1 MKRPGSGRL
10 PVVMAVSAAIALAL
24 AACAPPGGAQADP
37 DAKDDSPFEVT
48 LLAATDPPDFD
59 PHTPGADEKSNV
71 VRNVFDTL
79 TVLSADLQQT
89 MPALAT
95 EWKAV
100 SDTTWEFTLRDDV
113 KFTNGEPFNAEA
125 VKFSVDRVLDP
136 EAEVARISYSFP
148 TMASAEVVDETTV
161 RIHTSV
167 PDPIFPERA
176 YSLAIVPP
184 EYTASVPESEF
195 AMNPIGTGAY
205 TLAEFV
211 PGQRIVLEA
220 NEDYWDGAPEVDRLI
235 IRPVPE
241 ASTRTAEL
249 QTGGAD
255 IIKNAPVGQIA
266 ELEASDGVHV
276 DALAGRRIAYIGMNL
291 LPGGNAALQDKRVR
305 QALNYAVDV
314 QLILDTV
321 MEGYGDRTATIFR
334 PDFTGFDPA
343 LKPYPHDVEKAKSLL
358 AEAGYADGLSL
369 SIQLSEAIFTSGSEV
384 VSALVDQLAKV
395 GVDAKIE
402 ILDHPSY
409 RSVVIDGQEANKVA
423 PLYAWQWGALEPSAD
438 SVLNGTLETGGI
450 SSYYSNPEL
459 DELTQRARQEMDTG
473 ARAEIYEQIQ
483 ALLIEEAPFI
493 FLFQIPDV
501 YGVSD
506 RVDFTPRLDQY
517 VIGKELKRA
526 G

>member
-1 MKRPGSGRL
+1 MRRFAAGRL
-10 PVVMAVSAAIALAL
+10 SALVAIPAVLAL
-24 AACAPPGGAQADP
+24 TLSACAPPAASP
-37 DAKDDSPFEVT
+37 DADVEDGSPFEVT
-48 LLAATDPPDFD
+48 LLAAGDPPDFD
-59 PHTPGADEKSNV
+59 PHTAGATEKANV

-79 TVLSADLQQT
+79 TVLSADLQET
-89 MPALAT
+89 LPSLAT
-95 EWKAV
+95 EWSAID
-100 SDTTWEFTLRDDV
+100 DTTWEFTLRDDV
-113 KFTNGEPFNAEA
+113 EFSNGEKFDADA
-125 VKFSVDRVLDP
+125 VKFSVDRILDP
-136 EAEVARISYSFP
+136 KAEVARVSYSFP
-148 TMASAEVVDETTV
+148 TLKSAEVVDATTV
-161 RIHTSV
+161 RIHTKV

-176 YSLAIVPP
+176 YSLDIVPP
-184 EYTASVPESEF
+184 KYTASVPESEF

-205 TLAEFV
+205 TLGEFV

-220 NEDYWDGAPEVDRLI
+220 NKNYWGGAPEVDKLI

-255 IIKNAPVGQIA
+255 IIQNAPVGQIP
-266 ELEASDGVHV
+266 ELEGSKGVHV
-276 DALAGRRIAYIGMNL
+276 NALAGRRIAYIGMNL
-291 LPGGNAALQDKRVR
+291 LPGGNDALQDKRVR
-305 QALNYAVDV
+305 QALNHAVDV

-321 MEGYGDRTATIFR
+321 MEGYGDRTATVFR
-334 PDFTGFDPA
+334 PDFMGFDPK
-343 LKPYPHDVEKAKSLL
+343 LEPYTHDPKKAKKLL
-358 AEAGYADGLSL
+358 ADAGYADGLSL
-369 SIQLSEAIFTSGSEV
+369 SIQLSEVIFASAGEV
-384 VSALVDQLAKV
+384 INALASQLAEV

-402 ILDHPSY
+402 ILDHPTY

-459 DELTQRARQEMDTG
+459 DALTQQARQEMDD
-473 ARAEIYEQIQ
+473 AKRAGIYKKIQ
-483 ALLIEEAPFI
+483 ALLKEEAPFI

-517 VIGKELKRA
+517 IIAKELKRA